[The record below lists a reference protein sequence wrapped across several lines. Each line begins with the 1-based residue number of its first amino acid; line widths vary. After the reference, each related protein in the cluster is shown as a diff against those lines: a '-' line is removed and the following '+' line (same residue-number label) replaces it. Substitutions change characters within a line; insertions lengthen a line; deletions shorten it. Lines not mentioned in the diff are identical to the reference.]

1 MKINT
6 LCKEQGYVYIEVPNI
21 RHYALSW
28 HDSIYL
34 AHLSCFS
41 SENLKMLLVKNN
53 LIPIYETYPQT
64 DNGEVNLGILAKKGE
79 NNFKINKILINKR
92 IENSKK
98 ILRAY
103 SMRKSRVYFK
113 KFPVNINVNL
123 INDISLMIKPIP
135 KIFKNILKNI
145 YIRDV
150 KLNKVNNKFEII
162 ENNFKNEKMPNRTIL
177 KNMRFLLV
185 KNDIKVY

>member
-1 MKINT
+1 
-6 LCKEQGYVYIEVPNI
+6 
-21 RHYALSW
+21 
-28 HDSIYL
+28 
-34 AHLSCFS
+34 
-41 SENLKMLLVKNN
+41 
-53 LIPIYETYPQT
+53 
-64 DNGEVNLGILAKKGE
+64 
-79 NNFKINKILINKR
+79 
-92 IENSKK
+92 
-98 ILRAY
+98 
-103 SMRKSRVYFK
+103 
-113 KFPVNINVNL
+113 
-123 INDISLMIKPIP
+123 MIKPIP